1 MRISR
6 STARV
11 ATVAAAVALLAGCNG
26 ASQSSGLAPA
36 AVNPALSQSH
46 SHIPPAIAAAKTVRL
61 HRNVH
66 KSWISPDI
74 ARAPRLLFL
83 TDYGADAIY
92 VFTMPALVLKATLT
106 GLSFPEGACEDASG
120 NIWVANAG
128 ASQLI
133 QYSRTGSQLKTLS
146 TPGFYPAGC
155 AVNWSN
161 NDLAVANIESTT
173 GGAGN
178 ITVYANASGGGT
190 SYTDPNIG
198 QYFFVGYDP
207 SGNLFFDGENGTSRT
222 AAYFAE
228 LPVGSS
234 TTKTISLSGATLH
247 FAGFVQWF
255 KGGYVAL
262 GDQMCGGTPSACVY
276 WIAVSGSTGTNLG
289 TTNLSN
295 YQGGAVCD
303 LVQGVIA
310 ANGQR
315 YVAGSDY
322 EGTCGNTVTTANR
335 WPYEAGGTPTNYNST
350 NSGFVE
356 PLGAAVSAK

>member
-6 STARV
+6 SGAGI
-11 ATVAAAVALLAGCNG
+11 AAVAAAAALLAGCNG
-26 ASQSSGLAPA
+26 APQSSALAPA
-36 AVNPALSQSH
+36 GNPGLSPSH
-46 SHIPPAIAAAKTVRL
+46 SHIPPSIAAAKTGRI
-61 HRNVH
+61 HRDAGR
-66 KSWISPDI
+66 SWISPDI
-74 ARAPRLLFL
+74 ARAPRLLFI
-83 TDYGADAIY
+83 TDYGSDSIY
-92 VFTMPALVLKATLT
+92 IFTMPALVLKATLT

-133 QYSRTGSQLKTLS
+133 QYSRTGTQLKTLS

-155 AVNWSN
+155 AVNWKN

-173 GGAGN
+173 AGPGN
-178 ITVYANASGGGT
+178 ITIFTNASGSGT
-190 SYTDPNIG
+190 AYTDPNIA
-198 QYFFVGYDP
+198 QYFFVGWDP
-207 SGNLFFDGENGTSRT
+207 SGNLFYDGENNASRT
-222 AAYFAE
+222 AAYFGE
-228 LPVGSS
+228 LPAGSS
-234 TTKTISLSGATLH
+234 TPKTITLSGATLH

-262 GDQMCGGTPSACVY
+262 GDQMCGGTSSACVY
-276 WIAVSGSTGTNLG
+276 WISVSGSTGTNLG

-295 YQGGAVCD
+295 YEGGAVCD

-315 YVAGSDY
+315 YVAGADY

-335 WPYEAGGTPTNYNST
+335 WPYESGDTPTNYNNT
-350 NSGFVE
+350 NSAFVE